1 MAGDWRDALGFLSV
15 ALAILAAIIYIAQTL
30 RGEVRP
36 HPLSWFLFG
45 ILSLTGYLV
54 QRDEGARQ
62 GSWTLM
68 AMTVICFLFV
78 AASVARGERSFSRRE
93 WAFSVAGGA
102 VFVVY
107 LFTRQSQCRGGA
119 DHPRR
124 CARLRADVRARLVAA
139 EERQRREFC
148 AERGQVRPL
157 ADGDGPDLVRDLIL
171 PGDAPRAQRRG
182 RDHAGHPQARP
193 RGGREPQRR
202 IRCHARERRASGRI
216 RLAAHDLDRAQST
229 GRSARLAMCRADTG
243 GRWPFL
249 RTG

>member
-1 MAGDWRDALGFLSV
+1 MQVMDDWRDALGLLSV

-78 AASVARGERSFSRRE
+78 AASVARGERGFSRRE
-93 WAFSVAGGA
+93 WAFAVAGGA

-107 LFTRQSQCRGGA
+107 LFTRQSN
-119 DHPRR
+119 
-124 CARLRADVRARLVAA
+124 VAA
-139 EERQRREFC
+139 ALTTLVDALGYGPTFV
-148 AERGQVRPL
+148 RGWSQPKKDSVASFALNGIKFVPSLMAMDPL
-157 ADGDGPDLVRDLIL
+157 SFATSFYPATLLVLNAAVAIMLVLR
-171 PGDAPRAQRRG
+171 
-182 RDHAGHPQARP
+182 
-193 RGGREPQRR
+193 
-202 IRCHARERRASGRI
+202 RRA
-216 RLAAHDLDRAQST
+216 LD
-229 GRSARLAMCRADTG
+229 G
-243 GRWPFL
+243 GS
-249 RTG
+249 

>member
-1 MAGDWRDALGFLSV
+1 MQVMDDWRDALGLLSV

-93 WAFSVAGGA
+93 WAFAVAGGA

-107 LFTRQSQCRGGA
+107 LFTRQSN
-119 DHPRR
+119 
-124 CARLRADVRARLVAA
+124 VAA
-139 EERQRREFC
+139 ALTTLVDALGYGPTFV
-148 AERGQVRPL
+148 RGWSQPKKDSVASFALNGIKFVPSLMAMDPL
-157 ADGDGPDLVRDLIL
+157 SFATSFYPATLLVLNAAVAIMLVMR
-171 PGDAPRAQRRG
+171 
-182 RDHAGHPQARP
+182 
-193 RGGREPQRR
+193 
-202 IRCHARERRASGRI
+202 RRA
-216 RLAAHDLDRAQST
+216 LD
-229 GRSARLAMCRADTG
+229 GRS
-243 GRWPFL
+243 
-249 RTG
+249 